1 MQQFVEY
8 LVQNLV
14 DNPVQVKV
22 ECFDG
27 QRGTIIEV
35 QVAKEDIGKIVGK
48 NGRTI
53 QALRTVS
60 MLAGTKLGRHV
71 RLELIE

>member
-8 LVQNLV
+8 IVQNIV
-14 DNPVQVKV
+14 DTPTDVKV
-22 ECFDG
+22 ACFEG

-35 QVAKEDIGKIVGK
+35 QVAKEDIGKVVGK

-53 QALRTVS
+53 QALRTVA
-60 MLAGTKLGRHV
+60 MIAGTKLGRHV